1 MKSLLIKM
9 ARDLGILMI
18 PGVLW
23 LVVTSM
29 ETRIAASLLI
39 TIYAAVEVIR
49 TVCAKEIPAAQK
61 WFPLITLAIIDG
73 IGTYFLWSDIPKLYR
88 YIKILLI
95 FVAGWK
101 VVCQGGLERR
111 KDGRER
117 REERMAELQR
127 ETAKTVVFPMIRD
140 LAIVLAVGFCL
151 LRRGTVRWEA
161 AVTMLSDA
169 YAVVESIRL
178 LLNKGLP
185 EKIKRYTIVGLY
197 LIPAVV
203 VNLFWRDAPDQ
214 YLIAMIIVI
223 VLTGGVLRYQRAM
236 EEATSG
242 NVENTEIKEAA
253 AERKERVERE
263 ETTAENEKPQ
273 S

>member
-1 MKSLLIKM
+1 MKNLLIKM
-9 ARDLGILMI
+9 ARDLGIFMI
-18 PGVLW
+18 PGVFW
-23 LVVTSM
+23 LVLTSM
-29 ETRIAASLLI
+29 ETRIAASLFISL
-39 TIYAAVEVIR
+39 YVAVELIR
-49 TVCAKEIPAAQK
+49 TVCVKEISAAQK

-73 IGTYFLWSDIPKLYR
+73 IGAYFLWSDIPKLYR
-88 YIKILLI
+88 YIKIWLI

-117 REERMAELQR
+117 REEHMAKLQR
-127 ETAKTVVFPMIRD
+127 ETAKTVVFPMARD
-140 LAIVLAVGFCL
+140 LAIVLAIGFCL
-151 LRRGTVRWEA
+151 LRWGTVRWE
-161 AVTMLSDA
+161 VTVTVLSDV

-197 LIPAVV
+197 LIPAVM
-203 VNLFWRDAPDQ
+203 VNLFWKDAPDQ

-236 EEATSG
+236 EEVTPE
-242 NVENTEIKEAA
+242 NLENTELKEAA
-253 AERKERVERE
+253 TERE
-263 ETTAENEKPQ
+263 ENGDALE
-273 S
+273 